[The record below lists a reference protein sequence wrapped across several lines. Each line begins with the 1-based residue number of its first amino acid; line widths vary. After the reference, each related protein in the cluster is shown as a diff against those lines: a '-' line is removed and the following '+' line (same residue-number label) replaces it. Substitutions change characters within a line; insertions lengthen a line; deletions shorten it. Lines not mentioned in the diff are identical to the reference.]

1 LRTSLGSVSAL
12 SSQAIIPKACSF
24 MPAPPPTL
32 RVIRA
37 DIATVDADAVVNAA
51 NSSLL
56 GGGGVDGAIHYAAG
70 PELLEACRALGG
82 CTAGDAKITPG
93 FRLPARYIIHTVG
106 PIWRDGTRGEQE
118 LLAACYRR
126 SLELAVEHEIGSI
139 AFPSISTGAFA
150 FPLKLA
156 APIALAAVQ
165 SFDFSQSELREVI
178 FCCYSREDY
187 GIYRKLLNS
196 ASARVGS

>member
-1 LRTSLGSVSAL
+1 
-12 SSQAIIPKACSF
+12 
-24 MPAPPPTL
+24 MPATPPTL
-32 RVIRA
+32 RAIRA
-37 DIATVDADAVVNAA
+37 DIATVDVDGVVNAA
-51 NSSLL
+51 NASLL

-82 CTAGDAKITPG
+82 CAPGDAKITPG

-106 PIWRDGTRGEQE
+106 PIWRDGTRGEPD

-126 SLELAVEHEIGSI
+126 SLELAVEHKLGSI

-156 APIALAAVQ
+156 APIALAAVH
-165 SFDFSQSELREVI
+165 SFDFSQSGLREVI

-187 GIYRKLLNS
+187 AIYRKLLS
-196 ASARVGS
+196 ANARVG

>member
-150 FPLKLA
+150 FPVKLA